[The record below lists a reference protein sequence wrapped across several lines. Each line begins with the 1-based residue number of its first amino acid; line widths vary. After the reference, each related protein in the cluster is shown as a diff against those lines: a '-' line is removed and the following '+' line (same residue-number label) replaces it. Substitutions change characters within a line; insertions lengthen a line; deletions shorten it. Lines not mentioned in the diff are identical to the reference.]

1 MDLSDQEIECKDT
14 IRAFW
19 KGGVAG
25 QQRLTLVLENIW
37 KHYEVVDQKRRNVI
51 LKLAKDNV
59 IQESTTDDVYQP

>member
-19 KGGVAG
+19 KGGAAG

-37 KHYEVVDQKRRNVI
+37 KHYKVVDEKRRNAI
-51 LKLAKDNV
+51 LKLAKGNV
-59 IQESTTDDVYQP
+59 TQESTTDDVY